1 MYSSV
6 WFSAIYILL
15 FVSLIGCIIP
25 RTWQFVGQLR
35 GRPPA
40 APKRLTRL
48 PAYTTW
54 RTQADPEQVREAAL
68 ALLKKH
74 RFRAHVAGDAVAAE
88 KGYLRELGNLVFH
101 IALIVLLVAF
111 ASGQLYKSG
120 GNVLMVEGDGFSN
133 TLPMYDD
140 FKSGSLFETDDL
152 VPFSFDLKDFKG
164 TYEASGPNRGTPRT
178 YEAKIRYS
186 VGAYGKEKAT
196 TVKVNKPLEIDGS
209 KVYLVSHGY
218 APVVTVR
225 DGKGKVVFHAPVALL
240 PLDGNVSSQGVVK
253 VMDGYRDAKGKK
265 EQLGFQAFFVPTFD
279 AQSGTMLSQFPA
291 LLNPLLAV
299 NAYHGDLGVN
309 SGIPQSVYQLDKK
322 HMKAFKDGKGQ
333 LLKKLLKP
341 GDTLTLPNG
350 AGSHHLREGHQGVGR
365 LPDRPG
371 AGRRLGA
378 RRCRRRDPSVSPR
391 PCSSSAAGCGCARRA
406 SADGVTVVEMAGL
419 GRSESAKVPQEL
431 GDLAGNLYDQA
442 PGAPDPDDDASNPQ
456 SYLPKGLRSDSRR
469 RNQRTPREHQQH
481 ADLLVDGRLH
491 PGLLRLH
498 RRVAVR
504 QPQQVGRTAAALTAD
519 RGRTAGAPAVT
530 VQRAG
535 GTAVLERPKVVV
547 RSASGARDVPDGPGA
562 HGGATRRATCTAGSP
577 SPHRARSWWSW
588 AVSSPARPPWS
599 GAPWGNMYEFNITF
613 STVAVGV
620 YLALLALKK
629 NVRWLGLFLIT
640 TVLLDLGLAVTVLYT
655 ASDQLVPALHS
666 YWLYIHVSTAIFC
679 GAVFYVGAVAT
690 DPVPV
695 QGRVREQAPG
705 RRQAW
710 LLRHLG
716 AGAAARLRV
725 PWTSSPTGS
734 TRPCSRCG
742 PSRSSR
748 GRSGRATPG
757 APVLELGPEGDVV
770 LHHLD
775 RLRLLP
781 ARPRHGRLEGPQ
793 GRLPGPDRLRL
804 LAVQL
809 LRRQHL
815 RLRQALVRRRRPGRP
830 PLDRVLNPRTCPEGR
845 FPVT

>member
-1 MYSSV
+1 MSKTDTDTGRDQEDLGAAGSQLSTAPQEEQTSLPGLGVIGWARWFWRQLTSMRVALLLLLLLSLGAIPGSLIPQTGADPAKVEDFRAAHKTLAPVYDQLGLFHVYSSV

-15 FVSLIGCIIP
+15 FVSLIGCIVP

-111 ASGQLYKSG
+111 ASGQLYKSE

-152 VPFSFDLKDFKG
+152 VPFSFDLKDFRG

-350 AGSHHLREGHQGVGR
+350 AGSITFEKDIREWAGFQIVQE
-365 LPDRPG
+365 PG
-371 AGRRLGA
+371 GGWALGGA
-378 RRCRRRDPSVSPR
+378 VAAILGLAASLFIQRRRVWV
-391 PCSSSAAGCGCARRA
+391 RA
-406 SADGVTVVEMAGL
+406 VRGADGVTVVEMAGL

-442 PGAPDPDDDASNPQ
+442 PGAPDPDDDAS
-456 SYLPKGLRSDSRR
+456 
-469 RNQRTPREHQQH
+469 E
-481 ADLLVDGRLH
+481 
-491 PGLLRLH
+491 
-498 RRVAVR
+498 
-504 QPQQVGRTAAALTAD
+504 
-519 RGRTAGAPAVT
+519 
-530 VQRAG
+530 
-535 GTAVLERPKVVV
+535 
-547 RSASGARDVPDGPGA
+547 
-562 HGGATRRATCTAGSP
+562 SP
-577 SPHRARSWWSW
+577 
-588 AVSSPARPPWS
+588 V
-599 GAPWGNMYEFNITF
+599 
-613 STVAVGV
+613 
-620 YLALLALKK
+620 
-629 NVRWLGLFLIT
+629 
-640 TVLLDLGLAVTVLYT
+640 
-655 ASDQLVPALHS
+655 VPAE
-666 YWLYIHVSTAIFC
+666 
-679 GAVFYVGAVAT
+679 GA
-690 DPVPV
+690 
-695 QGRVREQAPG
+695 EK
-705 RRQAW
+705 
-710 LLRHLG
+710 
-716 AGAAARLRV
+716 
-725 PWTSSPTGS
+725 
-734 TRPCSRCG
+734 
-742 PSRSSR
+742 
-748 GRSGRATPG
+748 
-757 APVLELGPEGDVV
+757 
-770 LHHLD
+770 
-775 RLRLLP
+775 
-781 ARPRHGRLEGPQ
+781 
-793 GRLPGPDRLRL
+793 
-804 LAVQL
+804 
-809 LRRQHL
+809 
-815 RLRQALVRRRRPGRP
+815 
-830 PLDRVLNPRTCPEGR
+830 
-845 FPVT
+845 